1 MAENWLKLND
11 FHIKREITTTH
22 FYFIFIQNTDT
33 FWGENQK
40 PKKEIGHI
48 SIIAK
53 FHKKIITK
61 NMLYMFNMF

>member
-22 FYFIFIQNTDT
+22 FYFIFIQNTDDT

-40 PKKEIGHI
+40 PKKR
-48 SIIAK
+48 
-53 FHKKIITK
+53 
-61 NMLYMFNMF
+61 N